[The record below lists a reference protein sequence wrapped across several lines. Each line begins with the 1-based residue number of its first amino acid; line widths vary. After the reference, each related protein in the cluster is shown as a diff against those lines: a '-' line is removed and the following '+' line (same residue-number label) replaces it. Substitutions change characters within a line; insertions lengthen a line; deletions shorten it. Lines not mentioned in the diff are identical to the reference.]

1 MTDFHFVDPRSRN
14 SHRRHGQPDLED
26 CQIDMDLSRDRSPQ
40 QTKSTASPRTPKQWH
55 RRQCPYGFRVR
66 FSRTRENFRYGSEG
80 GGTECNQSLLPR
92 SLATFACLKPPAA
105 SQRSH
110 HRSRVMRL
118 RREPNNRSKPTHL
131 KYFSATQ
138 RQPSSESKVF
148 RLSSSQIS
156 D

>member
-26 CQIDMDLSRDRSPQ
+26 RQIDMDLSPDRSPQ
-40 QTKSTASPRTPKQWH
+40 QTKSTASPKTPKQWH
-55 RRQCPYGFRVR
+55 RRQCPHVFRTR

-80 GGTECNQSLLPR
+80 GETEYNQSFLPR
-92 SLATFACLKPPAA
+92 SLTTFACLKPPAA

-110 HRSRVMRL
+110 HRSCVMWL

-131 KYFSATQ
+131 KSFSATQ
-138 RQPSSESKVF
+138 RQSPSESEDFSVLIQPNF
-148 RLSSSQIS
+148 
-156 D
+156 